1 MNSYERKVF
10 GNYKWWHRNISRQGF
25 QINGYVHAYPD
36 IIAMTHSDK
45 ILVIEPKGDFL
56 ENESKQKANAGMKW
70 SSLAGKNSA
79 ILWCL
84 SQDSQI
90 IPEPTPLIVL
100 WKL

>member
-1 MNSYERKVF
+1 MGTTSLN
-10 GNYKWWHRNISRQGF
+10 NIKWWHRNISRQGF

-56 ENESKQKANAGMKW
+56 ESEFKQKANVGMKW

-84 SQDSQI
+84 SQDIQI